1 MQEGYRF
8 PSRKNNVTLLREQDA
23 WVVRKAFADAAA
35 CEEETTRMEKAAG
48 CGLSVPALVRREG
61 SVLFYTYVDGQTAL
75 EYLESPGSLTAR
87 SGAREMWTAF
97 ADWITAFYNAMGCL
111 IRDCQLRNYIFK
123 TDTCTV
129 TGLDFEGP
137 VITDP
142 AEGLGR
148 LLAYIKTYRPA
159 GTPEREEILRLLRAR
174 WLHAFAGRGLDDER
188 LAAAE
193 EKALQQLLEERRVSV
208 AQRADKRV

>member
-8 PSRKNNVTLLREQDA
+8 PSRKNTVTLLREGDI
-23 WVVRKAFADAAA
+23 WVVRKAFADTAA
-35 CEEETTRMEKAAG
+35 CEEEAARMEKAAG
-48 CGLSVPALVRREG
+48 CGLSVPVLLRRED
-61 SVLFYTYVDGQTAL
+61 SVLFYAYVDGQTAL
-75 EYLESPGSLTAR
+75 KYLESPGSLTVRA
-87 SGAREMWTAF
+87 GAREMWTAF

-111 IRDCQLRNYIFK
+111 IRDCQLRNYIFQPA
-123 TDTCTV
+123 TCTV

-159 GTPEREEILRLLRAR
+159 GTPEREEILELLRAH
-174 WLHAFAGRGLDDER
+174 WLHAFAGRELDERR

-193 EKALQQLLEERRVSV
+193 EEQLQQLLEERRVSV